1 MQDIKLLVFLA
12 FLMLCAFVFYKIS
25 KKFKSPKVNCVSL
38 VTGGVKTGKSTF
50 AVYLAISNY
59 KRIHKRWK
67 FRAYFQRKLGRE
79 IDEEPLLYSNIPLSV
94 PYVPLSREILRREV
108 RPRYKSVCY
117 VNEASLVADS
127 QMFRDMEL
135 NERLMLFNKLFG
147 HETLGGMCIYDT
159 QCIVDLHYSI
169 RRCLSE
175 YFYIHHLNKFIPFF
189 LVAEVREERYCEDN
203 SSINTYENDV
213 EDHLKKVII
222 PKSIWKK
229 FDAYCFSYL
238 TDDLPVAD
246 NVIVGA
252 KDLKAKDIVSFREFK
267 TLEVKN
273 EYDCRK
279 KVDSERVQADCK
291 SGMEESQ
298 EISKS
303 ESD

>member
-1 MQDIKLLVFLA
+1 
-12 FLMLCAFVFYKIS
+12 MLCAFVFYKIS

-246 NVIVGA
+246 NIIVGA

-267 TLEVKN
+267 TLEVIN

-279 KVDSERVQADCK
+279 KVDSERVSTDCK

>member
-79 IDEEPLLYSNIPLSV
+79 VDEEPLLYSNIPLAV

-189 LVAEVREERYCEDN
+189 LVAEVREERYSEDN

-213 EDHLKKVII
+213 EDCLKKVII

-246 NVIVGA
+246 NLIVGA

-279 KVDSERVQADCK
+279 KIDSERVPEDCK
-291 SGMEESQ
+291 SGMEEPQ
-298 EISKS
+298 EIRKS

>member
-1 MQDIKLLVFLA
+1 M
-12 FLMLCAFVFYKIS
+12 
-25 KKFKSPKVNCVSL
+25 
-38 VTGGVKTGKSTF
+38 
-50 AVYLAISNY
+50 
-59 KRIHKRWK
+59 
-67 FRAYFQRKLGRE
+67 
-79 IDEEPLLYSNIPLSV
+79 
-94 PYVPLSREILRREV
+94 
-108 RPRYKSVCY
+108 
-117 VNEASLVADS
+117 NEASLVADS
-127 QMFRDMEL
+127 QLFRDMEL

-159 QCIVDLHYSI
+159 QAIVDLHYSI

-175 YFYIHHLNKFIPFF
+175 YFYIHHLNKLIPFF

-213 EDHLKKVII
+213 EDCLKKVII
-222 PKSIWKK
+222 PKKIWKK

-246 NVIVGA
+246 NIIVGA

-279 KVDSERVQADCK
+279 EVDSERVPADCK
-291 SGMEESQ
+291 IGLEKPEKVS
-298 EISKS
+298 
-303 ESD
+303 

>member
-67 FRAYFQRKLGRE
+67 IRAFFQKKLGRE
-79 IDEEPLLYSNIPLSV
+79 VEEEPLLYSNIPLSV

-175 YFYIHHLNKFIPFF
+175 YFYIHHLNKLIPFF

-213 EDHLKKVII
+213 EDCLRKVII
-222 PKSIWKK
+222 PKKIWKK
-229 FDAYCFSYL
+229 HL
-238 TDDLPVAD
+238 T
-246 NVIVGA
+246 
-252 KDLKAKDIVSFREFK
+252 R
-267 TLEVKN
+267 T
-273 EYDCRK
+273 
-279 KVDSERVQADCK
+279 
-291 SGMEESQ
+291 
-298 EISKS
+298 
-303 ESD
+303 